1 MTKLCNFI
9 EAVYLPWQSHRPVFR
24 PYQEVLAEL
33 AAFKVDSDDGSHT
46 LKNTFINRHVL
57 RTIGF
62 ALSNKSVK
70 SETKKMIQLVRHQY
84 SRKRD
89 SCMPVDA
96 KGDKL
101 EDASE
106 DKDLLDII
114 TDKQLDLL
122 RLSKPKSAVDLH
134 LEELRFKCDDLMG
147 ASSNKIVRSDSSKSV
162 LT

>member
-1 MTKLCNFI
+1 MTNLCNFI

-33 AAFKVDSDDGSHT
+33 AAFKGDNNDGSLS

-62 ALSNKSVK
+62 ALRNKSVK

-89 SCMPVDA
+89 SCLPVDA
-96 KGDKL
+96 KGAKP
-101 EDASE
+101 EDVSE
-106 DKDLLDII
+106 ETDLLEII
-114 TDKQLDLL
+114 RDNQLD
-122 RLSKPKSAVDLH
+122 
-134 LEELRFKCDDLMG
+134 
-147 ASSNKIVRSDSSKSV
+147 
-162 LT
+162 